1 MIATVLLFVTA
12 AALFIATTIRRE
24 HRVPPRGT
32 VATDRVSQV
41 LTVAAITTTAI
52 ACASALLYMVGRI

>member
-12 AALFIATTIRRE
+12 AGLFIAATIRRE
-24 HRVPPRGT
+24 HRVPPRGA
-32 VATDRVSQV
+32 VSTDRVSQAI
-41 LTVAAITTTAI
+41 TVAAISTTAI